1 MITPLALAAM
11 LVQAPADL
19 VIVNAETDTVVD
31 TIRSADVYVHQ
42 MALDPTSGDIY
53 VASVYPEHGGESR
66 GPEGP
71 SFVRWTR

>member
-1 MITPLALAAM
+1 
-11 LVQAPADL
+11 
-19 VIVNAETDTVVD
+19 VD
-31 TIRSADVYVHQ
+31 TITSADVYVHQ
-42 MALDPTSGDIY
+42 MALDPTTGDIY